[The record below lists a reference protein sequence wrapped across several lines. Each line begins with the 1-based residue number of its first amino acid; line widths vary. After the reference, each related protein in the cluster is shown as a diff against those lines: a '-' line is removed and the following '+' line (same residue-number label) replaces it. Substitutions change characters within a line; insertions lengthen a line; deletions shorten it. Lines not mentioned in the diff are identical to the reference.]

1 VPLTIAPWAPAS
13 FDTLELTAEQKEFRD
28 QVVEFARS
36 LDDDVLERDANGTFA
51 TDEWRRCAEFGIQG
65 LPVPEEFGG
74 LGAKPS
80 MIMVALEA
88 LGYGCSD
95 NGLLFSLNA
104 QMWACELPLLRFGS
118 EAQKRRFLPG
128 LCDGSLVAAHG
139 MSEPGSGSDAFSLQT
154 SAVREG
160 DAYVLSGSKT
170 FVTNGPIADLFVV
183 FATLDRSMGLAGLTA
198 FVIERDTPGLAV
210 GQPIHKLGLRTS
222 PMSELFLD
230 NCTVQADQVLG
241 QPGGGMAVFGSAMEW
256 ERSMILACTLGTMQ
270 RELER
275 CITYARER
283 KQFGRSIGKNQAVA
297 NRIVDMKMRLETSR
311 LLLYQVG
318 SAMDAGKAKPIDSAL
333 AKVHVSEAFVQSSLD
348 AVQIHGGYGYM
359 TEYEVERHLRDAIGS
374 KIYSGTSEIQRN
386 IVAGYL
392 GL

>member
-1 VPLTIAPWAPAS
+1 M
-13 FDTLELTAEQKEFRD
+13 ELTAEQKEFRD

-36 LDDDVLERDANGTFA
+36 LENDVLDRDANGTFA
-51 TDEWRRCAEFGIQG
+51 ADDWRRCAEFGIQG

-88 LGYGCSD
+88 LGYGCAD

-104 QMWACELPLLRFGS
+104 QMWACELPLVRFGS
-118 EAQKRRFLPG
+118 EEQKRRYLPG

-154 SAVREG
+154 TAARDG
-160 DAYVLSGSKT
+160 DSYVLNGSKT

-183 FATLDRSMGLAGLTA
+183 FGTLDRSKGLAGLTG
-198 FVIERDTPGLAV
+198 FVIERDTPGLTV

-230 NCTVQADQVLG
+230 DCTVPADHALG
-241 QPGGGMAVFGSAMEW
+241 QLGGGMAVFGSAMEW

-270 RELER
+270 RELDR
-275 CITYARER
+275 CIAYARER
-283 KQFGRSIGKNQAVA
+283 RQFGRPIGKNQAVA
-297 NRIVDMKMRLETSR
+297 HRIVDMKLRLEASR

-318 SAMDAGKAKPIDSAL
+318 NLMDAGKAKPIDSAL
-333 AKVHVSEAFVQSSLD
+333 AKLYVSEAFVQSSMD
-348 AVQIHGGYGYM
+348 AIQIHGGYGYM
-359 TEYEVERHLRDAIGS
+359 TEYEVERHLRDSIGS

>member
-1 VPLTIAPWAPAS
+1 
-13 FDTLELTAEQKEFRD
+13 LELTAEQKEFRS

-36 LDDDVLERDANGTFA
+36 LDDDVLDRDANGTFA
-51 TDEWRRCAEFGIQG
+51 ADEWRRCAEFGIQG

-74 LGAKPS
+74 LGAEPS
-80 MIMVALEA
+80 MIIVALEA

-118 EAQKRRFLPG
+118 EAQKRRYLPG

-160 DAYVLSGSKT
+160 DSYVLNGSKT
-170 FVTNGPIADLFVV
+170 FVTNGPIADVFVV
-183 FATLDRSMGLAGLTA
+183 FATLDRSKGLAALTA
-198 FVIERDTPGLAV
+198 FVIERDTPGLTV

-222 PMSELFLD
+222 QMSELFLD
-230 NCTVQADQVLG
+230 NCTVQADHVLG

-256 ERSMILACTLGTMQ
+256 ERAMILACTLGTMQ

-283 KQFGRSIGKNQAVA
+283 RQFGRSIGKNQAVA
-297 NRIVDMKMRLETSR
+297 HRIVDMKMRLEAAR

-318 SAMDAGKAKPIDSAL
+318 SVMDAGKAKPIDSAL
-333 AKVHVSEAFVQSSLD
+333 AKLYVSEAFVQSSMD
-348 AVQIHGGYGYM
+348 AIQIHGGYGYM
-359 TEYEVERHLRDAIGS
+359 TEYEVERHLRDAIAS

-386 IVAGYL
+386 IIAGYL